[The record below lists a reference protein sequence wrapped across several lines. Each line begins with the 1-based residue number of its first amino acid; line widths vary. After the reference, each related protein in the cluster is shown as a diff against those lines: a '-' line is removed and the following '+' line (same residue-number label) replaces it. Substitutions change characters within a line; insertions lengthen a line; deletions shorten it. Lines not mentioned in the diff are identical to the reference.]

1 MNPILS
7 QGVTSYAM
15 GKQAIDTLHMIIE
28 GQKMEENIDIPYEL
42 VKIENK
48 DAP

>member
-15 GKQAIDTLHMIIE
+15 GKTGNTEEEHTL
-28 GQKMEENIDIPYEL
+28 QPARRDVTN
-42 VKIENK
+42 
-48 DAP
+48 